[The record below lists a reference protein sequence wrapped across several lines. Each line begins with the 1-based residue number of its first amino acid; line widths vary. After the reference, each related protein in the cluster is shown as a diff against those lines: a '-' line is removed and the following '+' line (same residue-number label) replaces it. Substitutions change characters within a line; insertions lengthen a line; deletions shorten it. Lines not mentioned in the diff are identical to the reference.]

1 MPRVNSDLNDCVN
14 VVAASPYG
22 LAARREEEIFSALEK
37 VYRLPKSRCVERRRR
52 DSGIELRSYYVAQ
65 FVIIYAYFE
74 PNAVM
79 QDGVVSIRAIRHRR
93 VRDAFRGVR
102 DHTVAY

>member
-1 MPRVNSDLNDCVN
+1 MPRVNLDIENCLKFVS
-14 VVAASPYG
+14 ASPYG
-22 LAARREEEIFSALEK
+22 LAARRRSEIFSALEK
-37 VYRLPKSRCVERRRR
+37 IYSFPHARPVRHHRQ

-65 FVIIYAYFE
+65 FVIIYAYFK
-74 PNAVM
+74 PSAVM
-79 QDGVVSIRAIRHRR
+79 EDGVVSIRAIRHRR